1 LQSNTLGLARSF
13 SSNILERATGSG
25 EESMKFWSGLL
36 AAVSVAAFGASA
48 SAEEKVVLYTAH
60 KTSLVQA
67 LAPIFEKETGIK
79 TEVIQLGSG
88 DVVRRAKAE
97 AKAPKADVIWSIS
110 GSLLTEN
117 ADLLEPYKA
126 KEAAAIDPRFVKS
139 DAWTPYTAVI
149 YVVMQNAKM
158 APESESPKK
167 LMDLADPKWKGKIAS
182 ARADN
187 SGSAFQ
193 QLMTVL
199 SVYPEDGWQRYAE
212 IAKNFVFTD
221 SSGVVPR
228 YVADGETP
236 LGLTLEDNALEFKLG
251 GAPVKL
257 AYLEDGTT
265 AAPDGVAL
273 VKGAPNAENG
283 KKFIDWAL
291 SKKTQELL
299 VKEAGR
305 RSVRPDVAGPG
316 DVPPLSSLKL
326 VELKSVESLGGTQA
340 VLEKWRKAVGQ

>member
-1 LQSNTLGLARSF
+1 
-13 SSNILERATGSG
+13 
-25 EESMKFWSGLL
+25 M
-36 AAVSVAAFGASA
+36 
-48 SAEEKVVLYTAH
+48 
-60 KTSLVQA
+60 
-67 LAPIFEKETGIK
+67 FEKETGIN

-88 DVVRRAKAE
+88 EVFRRVRAE
-97 AKAPKADVIWSIS
+97 ARSPKADVIWSVS

-117 ADLLEPYKA
+117 ADLLQPYKA
-126 KEAAAIDPRFVKS
+126 KDAAGIDPRFVKG

-149 YVVMQNAKM
+149 YVLMQNTRMVKHA
-158 APESESPKK
+158 ETPKT
-167 LMDLADPKWKGKIAS
+167 LADLADPKWKGKIAS

-193 QLMTVL
+193 QMMTVL
-199 SVYPEDGWQRYAE
+199 SASGEDGWKKYGE
-212 IAKNFVFTD
+212 IAKNFVLTD
-221 SSGVVPR
+221 SSGSVPR

-236 LGLTLEDNALEFKLG
+236 LGLTLEDNALEYKVG

-257 AYLEDGTT
+257 AYLADGTT

-316 DVPPLSSLKL
+316 DVTPLGELKL
-326 VELKSVESLGGTQA
+326 IELKSVEELGGTQA

>member
-1 LQSNTLGLARSF
+1 MA
-13 SSNILERATGSG
+13 
-25 EESMKFWSGLL
+25 
-36 AAVSVAAFGASA
+36 VAAMVAFGGGASA
-48 SAEEKVVLYTAH
+48 QEKVVLYTAH
-60 KTSLVQA
+60 KTSLVQS
-67 LAPIFEKETGIK
+67 LAPVFERETGIK

-88 DVVRRAKAE
+88 EVFRRVRAE
-97 AKAPKADVIWSIS
+97 ARAPKADVVWSVS

-117 ADLLEPYKA
+117 ADLLEPYKS
-126 KEAAAIDPRFVKS
+126 KEAANIDPRFVKGE
-139 DAWTPYTAVI
+139 AWTPYTAVI
-149 YVVMQNAKM
+149 YVLMQNTRMIKDA
-158 APESESPKK
+158 ETPKT
-167 LMDLADPKWKGKIAS
+167 LADLADPKWKGKIAS

-193 QLMTVL
+193 QMMTVL
-199 SVYPEDGWQRYAE
+199 SASGADGWQKYGE
-212 IAKNFVFTD
+212 IAKNFVLTD
-221 SSGVVPR
+221 SSGSVPR

-236 LGLTLEDNALEFKLG
+236 LGLTLEDNALEYKVG

-257 AYLEDGTT
+257 AYLSDGTT

-316 DVPPLSSLKL
+316 DVTPLGDLKL
-326 VELKSVESLGGTQA
+326 IELKSVEELGGTQA

>member
-1 LQSNTLGLARSF
+1 
-13 SSNILERATGSG
+13 
-25 EESMKFWSGLL
+25 M
-36 AAVSVAAFGASA
+36 AAAAMVAFGGGASA
-48 SAEEKVVLYTAH
+48 QEKVVLYTAH
-60 KTSLVQA
+60 KTSLVQS
-67 LAPIFEKETGIK
+67 LAPVFERETGIK

-88 DVVRRAKAE
+88 EVFRRVRAE
-97 AKAPKADVIWSIS
+97 ARAPKADVVWSVS

-117 ADLLEPYKA
+117 ADLLEPYKS
-126 KEAAAIDPRFVKS
+126 KEAANIDPRFMKGE
-139 DAWTPYTAVI
+139 AWTPYTAVI
-149 YVVMQNAKM
+149 YVLMQNTRMIKDA
-158 APESESPKK
+158 ETPKT
-167 LMDLADPKWKGKIAS
+167 LADLADPKWKGKIAS

-193 QLMTVL
+193 QMMTVL
-199 SVYPEDGWQRYAE
+199 SASGADGWQKYGE
-212 IAKNFVFTD
+212 IAKNFVLTD
-221 SSGVVPR
+221 SSGSVPR

-236 LGLTLEDNALEFKLG
+236 LGLTLEDNALEYKVG

-257 AYLEDGTT
+257 AYLADGTT

-316 DVPPLSSLKL
+316 DVTPLGDLKL
-326 VELKSVESLGGTQA
+326 IELKSVEELGGTQA

>member
-1 LQSNTLGLARSF
+1 MRVL
-13 SSNILERATGSG
+13 TGVV
-25 EESMKFWSGLL
+25 M
-36 AAVSVAAFGASA
+36 AAAAMVAFGGGASA
-48 SAEEKVVLYTAH
+48 QEKVVLYTAH
-60 KTSLVQA
+60 KTSLVQS
-67 LAPIFEKETGIK
+67 LAPVFERETGIK

-88 DVVRRAKAE
+88 EVFRRVRAE
-97 AKAPKADVIWSIS
+97 ARAPKADVVWSVS

-117 ADLLEPYKA
+117 ADLLEPYKS
-126 KEAAAIDPRFVKS
+126 KEAASIDPRFVKGE
-139 DAWTPYTAVI
+139 AWTPYTAVI
-149 YVVMQNAKM
+149 YVLMQNTRMIKDA
-158 APESESPKK
+158 ETPKT
-167 LMDLADPKWKGKIAS
+167 LADLADPKWKGKIAS

-193 QLMTVL
+193 QMMTVL
-199 SVYPEDGWQRYAE
+199 SASGADGWQKYGE
-212 IAKNFVFTD
+212 IAKNFVLTD
-221 SSGVVPR
+221 SSGSVPR

-236 LGLTLEDNALEFKLG
+236 LGLTLEDNALEYKVG

-257 AYLEDGTT
+257 AYLSDGTT

-316 DVPPLSSLKL
+316 DVTPLGDLKL
-326 VELKSVESLGGTQA
+326 IELKSVEELGGTQA

>member
-1 LQSNTLGLARSF
+1 
-13 SSNILERATGSG
+13 
-25 EESMKFWSGLL
+25 M
-36 AAVSVAAFGASA
+36 VAFGGGASA
-48 SAEEKVVLYTAH
+48 QEKVVLYTAH
-60 KTSLVQA
+60 KTSLVQS
-67 LAPIFEKETGIK
+67 LAPVFERETGIK

-88 DVVRRAKAE
+88 EVFRRVRAE
-97 AKAPKADVIWSIS
+97 ARAPKADVVWSVS

-117 ADLLEPYKA
+117 ADLLEPYKS
-126 KEAAAIDPRFVKS
+126 KEAANIDPRFVKGE
-139 DAWTPYTAVI
+139 AWTPYTAVI
-149 YVVMQNAKM
+149 YVLMQNTRMIKDA
-158 APESESPKK
+158 ETPKT
-167 LMDLADPKWKGKIAS
+167 LADLADPKWKGKIAS

-193 QLMTVL
+193 QMMTVL
-199 SVYPEDGWQRYAE
+199 SASGADGWQKYGE
-212 IAKNFVFTD
+212 IAKNFVLTD
-221 SSGVVPR
+221 SSGSVPR

-236 LGLTLEDNALEFKLG
+236 LGLTLEDNALEYKVG

-257 AYLEDGTT
+257 AYLADGTT

-316 DVPPLSSLKL
+316 DVTPLGDLKL
-326 VELKSVESLGGTQA
+326 IELKSVEELGGTQA

>member
-1 LQSNTLGLARSF
+1 
-13 SSNILERATGSG
+13 
-25 EESMKFWSGLL
+25 MKRVSGLL
-36 AAVSVAAFGASA
+36 TAAFSMAALGASA
-48 SAEEKVVLYTAH
+48 SAQEKVVLYTAH

-67 LAPIFEKETGIK
+67 LAPVFEKETGIK
-79 TEVIQLGSG
+79 TEVVQLGSG
-88 DVVRRAKAE
+88 DVTRRVRAE
-97 AKAPKADVIWSIS
+97 ARAPKADVIWSIS

-126 KEAAAIDPRFVKS
+126 KDAGSIDTRFVKS
-139 DAWTPYTAVI
+139 EAWTPYTAVI
-149 YVVMQNAKM
+149 YVLMQNTRM
-158 APESESPKK
+158 VPETETPKT
-167 LMDLADPKWKGKIAS
+167 LTDLANPKWKGKIAS

-199 SVYPEDGWQRYAE
+199 SMYPEDGWKRYGE
-212 IAKNFVFTD
+212 IAANFVLTD

-228 YVADGETP
+228 YVADGEAP
-236 LGLTLEDNALEFKLG
+236 LGLTLEDNALEYKVG

-257 AYLEDGTT
+257 AYLADGTT

-273 VKGAPNAENG
+273 VKGAPNRENG

-326 VELKSVESLGGTQA
+326 VELRSVEDLGGTQA
-340 VLEKWRKAVGQ
+340 ILEKWRKAVGQ

>member
-1 LQSNTLGLARSF
+1 
-13 SSNILERATGSG
+13 
-25 EESMKFWSGLL
+25 M
-36 AAVSVAAFGASA
+36 AAAAMVAFGGGASA
-48 SAEEKVVLYTAH
+48 QEKVVLYTAH
-60 KTSLVQA
+60 KTSLVQS
-67 LAPIFEKETGIK
+67 LAPVFERETGIK

-88 DVVRRAKAE
+88 EVFRRVRAE
-97 AKAPKADVIWSIS
+97 ARAPKADVVWSVS

-117 ADLLEPYKA
+117 ADLLEPYKS
-126 KEAAAIDPRFVKS
+126 KEAANIDPRFVKGE
-139 DAWTPYTAVI
+139 AWTPYTAVI
-149 YVVMQNAKM
+149 YVLMQNTRMIKDA
-158 APESESPKK
+158 ETPKT
-167 LMDLADPKWKGKIAS
+167 LADLADPKWKGKIAS

-193 QLMTVL
+193 QMMTVL
-199 SVYPEDGWQRYAE
+199 SASGADGWQKYGE
-212 IAKNFVFTD
+212 IAKNFVLTD
-221 SSGVVPR
+221 SSGSVPR

-236 LGLTLEDNALEFKLG
+236 LGLTLEDNALEYKVG

-257 AYLEDGTT
+257 AYLADGTT

-316 DVPPLSSLKL
+316 DVTPLGDLKL
-326 VELKSVESLGGTQA
+326 IELKSVEELGGTQA

>member
-1 LQSNTLGLARSF
+1 
-13 SSNILERATGSG
+13 
-25 EESMKFWSGLL
+25 MKLVNGLL
-36 AAVSVAAFGASA
+36 TAAVAMAALGGSA
-48 SAEEKVVLYTAH
+48 SAQEKVVLYTAH

-67 LAPIFEKETGIK
+67 LAPVFEKETGIK

-88 DVVRRAKAE
+88 DVTRRARAE

-126 KEAAAIDPRFVKS
+126 KDAASIDARFVKS

-149 YVVMQNAKM
+149 YVLMQNTRM
-158 APESESPKK
+158 LPETETPKT
-167 LMDLADPKWKGKIAS
+167 LTDLANPKWKGKIAS

-199 SVYPEDGWQRYAE
+199 SAYGEDGWKRYGE
-212 IAKNFVFTD
+212 IAANFVLTD

-228 YVADGETP
+228 YVADGEAP
-236 LGLTLEDNALEFKLG
+236 LGLTLEDNALEFKVG

-257 AYLEDGTT
+257 AYLTDGTT

-273 VKGAPNAENG
+273 VKGAPNSANG

-316 DVPPLSSLKL
+316 DVPSLSSLKL
-326 VELKSVESLGGTQA
+326 VELKSVDELGGTQA
-340 VLEKWRKAVGQ
+340 ILDKWRKAVGQ

>member
-1 LQSNTLGLARSF
+1 MKGL
-13 SSNILERATGSG
+13 TG
-25 EESMKFWSGLL
+25 
-36 AAVSVAAFGASA
+36 VVAAAAALVAFGGVASA
-48 SAEEKVVLYTAH
+48 QDKVVLYTAH
-60 KTSLVQA
+60 KTSLVQT
-67 LAPIFEKETGIK
+67 LAPVFEKETGIK

-88 DVVRRAKAE
+88 EVFRRVRAE
-97 AKAPKADVIWSIS
+97 ARAPKADVIWSVS

-126 KEAAAIDPRFVKS
+126 KDAASIDPRFVKS
-139 DAWTPYTAVI
+139 EAWTPYTAVI
-149 YVVMQNAKM
+149 YVLMQNTRMVKDT
-158 APESESPKK
+158 ETPKT
-167 LMDLADPKWKGKIAS
+167 LADLADPKWKGKIAS

-193 QLMTVL
+193 QMMTVL
-199 SVYPEDGWQRYAE
+199 SASGADGWNKYGE
-212 IAKNFVFTD
+212 IAKNFVLTD
-221 SSGVVPR
+221 SSGSVPR

-236 LGLTLEDNALEFKLG
+236 LGLTLEDNALEYKVG

-257 AYLEDGTT
+257 AYLADGTT

-273 VKGAPNAENG
+273 VKEAPNAENG

-316 DVPPLSSLKL
+316 DVTPLGDLKL
-326 VELKSVESLGGTQA
+326 IELKSVEELGGTQA

>member
-1 LQSNTLGLARSF
+1 MKVL
-13 SSNILERATGSG
+13 TGVV
-25 EESMKFWSGLL
+25 M
-36 AAVSVAAFGASA
+36 AAAAMVAFGGGASA
-48 SAEEKVVLYTAH
+48 QEKVVLYTAH
-60 KTSLVQA
+60 KTSLVQS
-67 LAPIFEKETGIK
+67 LAPVFERETGIK

-88 DVVRRAKAE
+88 EVFRRVRAE
-97 AKAPKADVIWSIS
+97 ARAPKADVVWSVS

-117 ADLLEPYKA
+117 ADLLEPYKS
-126 KEAAAIDPRFVKS
+126 KEAANIDPRFVKGE
-139 DAWTPYTAVI
+139 AWTPYTAVI
-149 YVVMQNAKM
+149 YVLMQNTRMIKDA
-158 APESESPKK
+158 ETPKT
-167 LMDLADPKWKGKIAS
+167 LADLADPKWKGKIAS

-193 QLMTVL
+193 QMMTVL
-199 SVYPEDGWQRYAE
+199 SASGADGWQKYGE
-212 IAKNFVFTD
+212 IAKNFVLTD
-221 SSGVVPR
+221 SSGSVPR

-236 LGLTLEDNALEFKLG
+236 LGLTLEDNALEYKVG

-257 AYLEDGTT
+257 AYLADGTT

-316 DVPPLSSLKL
+316 DVTPLGDLKL
-326 VELKSVESLGGTQA
+326 IELKSVEELGGTQA